1 MKTLLRSLIFFLL
14 SFTLPSAKNNKEFM
28 DCALE
33 AEIAIDVIK
42 SKVKEEPLGKIIDEW
57 QNSTE
62 GTFLE
67 KNYIETLVTFAY
79 LNYPVMTKLEIAN
92 LQIKKCLKEE
102 GLLVERMWLPDT

>member
-1 MKTLLRSLIFFLL
+1 
-14 SFTLPSAKNNKEFM
+14 M

-33 AEIAIDVIK
+33 AEITIDVIK

-67 KNYIETLVTFAY
+67 KDYIETLVTFAY
-79 LNYPVMTKLEIAN
+79 LNYPVMTKLK
-92 LQIKKCLKEE
+92 IKSPKSTLCKK
-102 GLLVERMWLPDT
+102 LVY